1 MKKFIKKIVNKYI
14 SPTVLSGLQKD
25 QTFSSVYEYMKD
37 NIKNL
42 SSLNQ
47 FNKHPEQLF
56 YEQWGY
62 AKSTKNLTTE
72 EKMQIFLHFQYSE
85 KAKVALS
92 VASSYPGG
100 HYLEFGSHDLY
111 TLRNFLGA
119 FDVGNLNSKYPN
131 TKFYGFD
138 IFGSYS
144 NENLFEKGK
153 TYENSKNYFDDFTH
167 QGDMIPAYE
176 KLLKEFDVFND
187 RTFLIKGFFED
198 TIKNF
203 ELDDKIGF
211 VCLDCN
217 IVQSYE
223 FVLDWLED
231 KVSDGTYMYFD
242 EYFDGSA
249 VNQSIENFRDK
260 LLNKYKIKLHY
271 VRSAASVG
279 ALFRCFKV

>member
-1 MKKFIKKIVNKYI
+1 MLNKLKKLKNFFQNLKKLYNYD
-14 SPTVLSGLQKD
+14 TL
-25 QTFSSVYEYMKD
+25 E
-37 NIKNL
+37 
-42 SSLNQ
+42 
-47 FNKHPEQLF
+47 FNKNYDYIESLKAILDRINENPNSDF
-56 YEQWGY
+56 YSSWGY
-62 AKSTKNLTTE
+62 SKSTKNLSLTD
-72 EKMQIFLHFQYSE
+72 KMRVFLHFQYSE

-111 TLRNFLGA
+111 TLRNFLAA
-119 FDVGNLNSKYPN
+119 FDVGNLNSRYPN

-144 NENLFEKGK
+144 SEDLLKRDGGGGEN
-153 TYENSKNYFDDFTH
+153 YKNYFDDFTH
-167 QGDMIPAYE
+167 QGDMLPAYQ

-198 TIKNF
+198 TLKDF

-211 VCLDCN
+211 AFLDCN
-217 IVQSYE
+217 ILNSYKY
-223 FVLDWLED
+223 VLDWLET
-231 KVSDGTYMYFD
+231 KVCDGTYLYFD
-242 EYFDGSA
+242 EYFDGSE
-249 VNQSIENFRDK
+249 VNKIVESFRIS
-260 LLNKYKIKLHY
+260 LLSKYKIKLYY

>member
-1 MKKFIKKIVNKYI
+1 MNFIKKIIEKYI
-14 SPTVLSGLQKD
+14 FSTVLNSLQKD
-25 QTFSSVYEYMKD
+25 QTFSSPYEYMKD
-37 NIKNL
+37 NTKNL
-42 SSLNQ
+42 STIDQL
-47 FNKHPEQLF
+47 NKHPEKLF

-72 EKMQIFLHFQYSE
+72 EKMKIFLHFQYSE

-111 TLRNFLGA
+111 TLRNFLSA
-119 FDVGNLNSKYPN
+119 FDVGNLNSRYPT

-144 NENLFEKGK
+144 NETLFEKGK

-167 QGDMIPAYE
+167 QGDMIPVYD
-176 KLLKEFDVFND
+176 KLLKEFNLFND

-198 TIKNF
+198 TIKDF
-203 ELDDKIGF
+203 KLDDKIGF
-211 VCLDCN
+211 ACLDCN

-223 FVLDWLED
+223 FVLSWLEN
-231 KVSDGTYMYFD
+231 KISDGTYIYFD

-249 VNQSIENFRDK
+249 VNQSIENFRYK

>member
-1 MKKFIKKIVNKYI
+1 MNFIKKIIEKYI
-14 SPTVLSGLQKD
+14 FSTVLNSLQKD
-25 QTFSSVYEYMKD
+25 QTFSSLYEYMKD
-37 NIKNL
+37 NTKNL
-42 SSLNQ
+42 STIDQL
-47 FNKHPEQLF
+47 NKHPEKLF

-72 EKMQIFLHFQYSE
+72 EKMKIFLHFQYSE

-111 TLRNFLGA
+111 TLRNFLSA
-119 FDVGNLNSKYPN
+119 FDVGNLNSRYPT

-144 NENLFEKGK
+144 NETLFEKGK

-167 QGDMIPAYE
+167 QGDMIPVYD
-176 KLLKEFDVFND
+176 KLLKEFNLFND

-198 TIKNF
+198 TIKDF
-203 ELDDKIGF
+203 KLDDKIGF
-211 VCLDCN
+211 ACLDCN

-223 FVLDWLED
+223 FVLSWLEN
-231 KVSDGTYMYFD
+231 KISDGTYIYFD

-249 VNQSIENFRDK
+249 VNQSIENFRYK